1 MLSQARAIHRIVPA
15 NASKDTMHKLIL
27 ELIRLYLT
35 PDTAREPL
43 ALRIGGQDSSAIDL
57 ADAAG
62 NVRAIHLPFRKMRSG
77 DEAQHWTLLCE
88 VANALQTEL
97 EFPAP
102 AVSVSGSDGYGLWLS
117 LATPIAPSLAQ
128 EFIALL
134 KLACFPDV
142 KMAVEPATT
151 QVLLPPCL
159 NLDTGK
165 WAAFIHPGMGAS
177 FADDSGLEMAPP
189 LAGQVGF
196 LESLHSIDDDQ
207 FAQALALL
215 RGKHGVAVVAPVA
228 ASAAVRVTAPDGLL
242 LKDATVEDVVAF
254 LHAKN
259 IEPTL
264 RYLIKP

>member
-1 MLSQARAIHRIVPA
+1 
-15 NASKDTMHKLIL
+15 MHKLIT
-27 ELIRLYLT
+27 ELIRLFLT
-35 PDTAREPL
+35 PDAAREPL

-117 LATPIAPSLAQ
+117 LATPVAPALAQ
-128 EFIALL
+128 EFVALL
-134 KLACFPDV
+134 KLECFPDV
-142 KMAVEPATT
+142 KTATEPATT
-151 QVLLPPCL
+151 LVLLPPCL
-159 NLDTGK
+159 NRDTGK

-189 LAGQVGF
+189 LSGQVGF
-196 LESLHSIDDDQ
+196 LESLQSIDDDQ

-215 RGKHGVAVVAPVA
+215 RSKHGAVA
-228 ASAAVRVTAPDGLL
+228 AAPAPMQHAMPSAAGLL
-242 LKDATVEDVVAF
+242 LKDATLEEIVAH
-254 LHAKN
+254 LHARN
-259 IEPTL
+259 IEPTF
-264 RYLIKP
+264 RYLIKS

>member
-1 MLSQARAIHRIVPA
+1 
-15 NASKDTMHKLIL
+15 MHKLIL

-35 PDTAREPL
+35 PDAAREPL
-43 ALRIGGQDSSAIDL
+43 ALRVAGQDSSAIDL

-62 NVRAIHLPFRKMRSG
+62 NVRAIHLPFRKIRNG
-77 DEAQHWTLLCE
+77 DKAQHWTLLCE
-88 VANALQTEL
+88 VANALQNAF

-117 LATPIAPSLAQ
+117 LATPVPAALAE
-128 EFIALL
+128 EFVALL
-134 KLACFPDV
+134 KLAYFPDV
-142 KMAVEPATT
+142 KMTAEPATKL
-151 QVLLPPCL
+151 VLLPPCL

-189 LAGQVGF
+189 LSGQVGF
-196 LESLHSIDDDQ
+196 LEGLQSIDDHQ
-207 FAQALALL
+207 FGQALALL
-215 RGKHGVAVVAPVA
+215 RGKHGAAAPPSPPAGVP
-228 ASAAVRVTAPDGLL
+228 APGPVPAGLL
-242 LKDATVEDVVAF
+242 LKDATVEDIVAF

-264 RYLIKP
+264 RYRIKS